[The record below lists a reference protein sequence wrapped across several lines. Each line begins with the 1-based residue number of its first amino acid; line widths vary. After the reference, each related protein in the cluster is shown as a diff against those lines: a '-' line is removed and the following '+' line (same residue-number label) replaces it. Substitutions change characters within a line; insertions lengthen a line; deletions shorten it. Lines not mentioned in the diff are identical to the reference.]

1 MRAYNLTAEDGF
13 KAAALFIFLFLVF
26 QLGAFL
32 GQASARL
39 YSEHETIDR
48 LQSRISLDLQFLDV
62 GLRTLQ
68 PPPRHSL
75 LPDSL
80 IS

>member
-32 GQASARL
+32 GQAG
-39 YSEHETIDR
+39 
-48 LQSRISLDLQFLDV
+48 V
-62 GLRTLQ
+62 
-68 PPPRHSL
+68 L
-75 LPDSL
+75 LWDQ
-80 IS
+80 